1 LDGVFTDYVND
12 LYKLKSTTK
21 DSVEKDI
28 NKRLLNHLLGRFGMN
43 IEKPITELVDGH
55 KFSLIESSRKTI
67 GEPKTI
73 TENDY

>member
-1 LDGVFTDYVND
+1 VFTDYVND

-43 IEKPITELVDGH
+43 IVKPVTELVDNY
-55 KFSLIESSRKTI
+55 KLSFIMSTREVI
-67 GEPKTI
+67 GQPKSI
-73 TENDY
+73 TENDH